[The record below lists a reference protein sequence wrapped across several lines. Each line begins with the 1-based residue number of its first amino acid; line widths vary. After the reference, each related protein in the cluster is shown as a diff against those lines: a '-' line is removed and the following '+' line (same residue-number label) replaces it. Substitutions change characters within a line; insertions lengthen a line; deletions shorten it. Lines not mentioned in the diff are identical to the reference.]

1 MLLAG
6 GICELGDDCCWQV
19 AAASAAA
26 AGLACECSVVRTNDR
41 IKGKQL
47 AFAIRLLSNHL
58 RSSQLGGLRSQPRSR
73 AHGLGSF
80 KTSSADSF
88 ILQRSWQANRSKPRD
103 IRAFFALRMR
113 SSRKPDAP
121 ASGSGGRR
129 TGAELAVN
137 HLPGASEALGKFVSR
152 AHSSRSI
159 ALEILLLSASLQ
171 IERSWVRF
179 NQAVTRQ
186 KLLQMLL
193 QSPVKKRSR
202 PQISE
207 AMEGFKGALE
217 VFKELLPVANN
228 RQLQYINSD
237 KVDQRIQYG
246 GNALLNQSQ
255 AMIEA
260 GGPRAVHGRGTKGS
274 ASPS

>member
-121 ASGSGGRR
+121 AITSRGPMSPDGESQKTCLVSYYIIFVPRAAVHR
-129 TGAELAVN
+129 SFPSLIVHRSSFIFLAPKLLHSHTLLCLNFIVIKCYN
-137 HLPGASEALGKFVSR
+137 QVLQSSATTTCQGNANARHVISR
-152 AHSSRSI
+152 C
-159 ALEILLLSASLQ
+159 Q
-171 IERSWVRF
+171 FKVFTRSWRASV
-179 NQAVTRQ
+179 QPAP
-186 KLLQMLL
+186 
-193 QSPVKKRSR
+193 QSS
-202 PQISE
+202 SCSHE
-207 AMEGFKGALE
+207 
-217 VFKELLPVANN
+217 
-228 RQLQYINSD
+228 
-237 KVDQRIQYG
+237 IQC
-246 GNALLNQSQ
+246 
-255 AMIEA
+255 
-260 GGPRAVHGRGTKGS
+260 
-274 ASPS
+274 